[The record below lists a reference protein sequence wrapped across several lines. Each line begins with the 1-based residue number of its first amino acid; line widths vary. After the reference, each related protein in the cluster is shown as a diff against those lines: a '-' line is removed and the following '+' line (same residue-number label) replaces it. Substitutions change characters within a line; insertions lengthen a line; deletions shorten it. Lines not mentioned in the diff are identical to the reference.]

1 MQRRCS
7 GAHIAMILN
16 SVGLLVDFQ
25 AFDDRSVAI
34 TAAKNYDT
42 KSDGYEDKKAQEDLI
57 KPPFVLV
64 GATSKLT
71 ASQCN
76 SSVCVSSIH

>member
-1 MQRRCS
+1 
-7 GAHIAMILN
+7 MILN

-42 KSDGYEDKKAQEDLI
+42 KSDGYEDKKA
-57 KPPFVLV
+57 
-64 GATSKLT
+64 
-71 ASQCN
+71 
-76 SSVCVSSIH
+76 